1 MKTNF
6 WKKEFFGGCAI
17 FFAAI
22 VLIALFMLIINYET
36 TKNTF
41 DIALSVIRI
50 LFLAA
55 FSFVFSFA
63 NTFYGVDT
71 MKEWFRLA
79 LHFILTAF
87 GFFLFIYYP
96 VSAEITAAG
105 GNLPT
110 ENAIILLSLFTVVY
124 FLIFG
129 AVKLAKLIIKKNK
142 AKKEEYQPVYKK
154 QSRK

>member
-1 MKTNF
+1 MPILLLLLF
-6 WKKEFFGGCAI
+6 LLVI
-17 FFAAI
+17 
-22 VLIALFMLIINYET
+22 LIALFMLIINAET

-50 LFLAA
+50 LSLAA
-55 FSFVFSFA
+55 FCFVFSFA
-63 NTFYGVDT
+63 NAFYGVDT

-79 LHFILTAF
+79 LHFVLTAF

-105 GNLPT
+105 GQLPP
-110 ENAIILLSLFTVVY
+110 ENAIIVLSLFSVLY
-124 FLIFG
+124 FVCFG
-129 AVKLAKLIIKKNK
+129 AIKLVRYIVKKKRS
-142 AKKEEYQPVYKK
+142 KKEEYIPVYKK